1 MWRCARDY
9 TVRPDYFK
17 TVGEGKMCRG
27 WDLWKSTNL
36 HLLHRQ
42 ESKSI
47 KQDVKPP
54 AEVVRTC
61 WNRPR
66 LQQRASCSINCAL
79 WEQPENR
86 VSHTPSA
93 TFRRQHEQEKAIHL
107 HDCSTAIEK
116 PRHERSNKIISV
128 TFSQILVTFCSQ
140 RRVNLTMERHFRRS
154 VWDTFAMLASGT
166 LGKTAHGFVG
176 ENHWVNWKSQ
186 QAARAFNLS
195 RSALCILE
203 ESPTSPP

>member
-1 MWRCARDY
+1 MWLCAHDY
-9 TVRPDYFK
+9 TEQLDYFK
-17 TVGEGKMCRG
+17 TVGEGKICKG
-27 WDLWKSTNL
+27 WDLWKSINL

-47 KQDVKPP
+47 KQDVKSP

-66 LQQRASCSINCAL
+66 LQQRASCCINCSV
-79 WEQPENR
+79 WEQPENT
-86 VSHTPSA
+86 VSQTPSA
-93 TFRRQHEQEKAIHL
+93 TFWRQHKQKKAIHL
-107 HDCSTAIEK
+107 HSLSFAIK
-116 PRHERSNKIISV
+116 KTGTNAAIKSSALH
-128 TFSQILVTFCSQ
+128 FHILITFCSQ
-140 RRVNLTMERHFRRS
+140 HKVNLIMERHFKRS
-154 VWDTFAMLASGT
+154 VWDTFSILALRT
-166 LGKTAHGFVG
+166 RGKTAHGFMG

-203 ESPTSPP
+203 

>member
-1 MWRCARDY
+1 MWLCAHDY

-27 WDLWKSTNL
+27 RDLWKSTNL

-66 LQQRASCSINCAL
+66 LQQRASCSIKCAV

-86 VSHTPSA
+86 VSQTPSA
-93 TFRRQHEQEKAIHL
+93 TFWRQHKQEKVIHL
-107 HDCSTAIEK
+107 HSLSYANEK
-116 PRHERSNKIISV
+116 SGMNAAVKLVLHHFV
-128 TFSQILVTFCSQ
+128 ILITFCSQ
-140 RRVNLTMERHFRRS
+140 HKVNLITERHFKRS
-154 VWDTFAMLASGT
+154 VWDKFSILALWT
-166 LGKTAHGFVG
+166 LGKTAHGFMG

-203 ESPTSPP
+203 